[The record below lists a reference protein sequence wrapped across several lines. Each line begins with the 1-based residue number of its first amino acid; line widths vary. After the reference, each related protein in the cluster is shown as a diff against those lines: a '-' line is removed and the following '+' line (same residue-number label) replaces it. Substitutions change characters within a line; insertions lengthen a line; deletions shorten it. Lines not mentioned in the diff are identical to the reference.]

1 MCVRGLGEGGA
12 GLGWLTAVAFWDSL
26 WHGAIINVVVTYT
39 WSFPARTSQNL
50 RRERRLFQTSVDPL
64 TAAHI
69 PPLMQSWVLI
79 LPFVPALHGD
89 LHACCV
95 FEEITSFQV
104 QIPQHCCKRRPHHYT
119 IFFFIPHLWVA
130 HTTCCQNVTSTATSP
145 AHSFLHRHRF
155 SCSSIRRSN
164 NDPPFHLCTL
174 YRERRCGIKAQQ
186 SPLNQVVKG
195 VYFSISCL
203 PEIQPLPSSPIPSP
217 FGSLYLSTSLFLC
230 VNIRL
235 LYSALF

>member
-119 IFFFIPHLWVA
+119 IFFL
-130 HTTCCQNVTSTATSP
+130 SP
-145 AHSFLHRHRF
+145 
-155 SCSSIRRSN
+155 I
-164 NDPPFHLCTL
+164 
-174 YRERRCGIKAQQ
+174 CGLLTQR
-186 SPLNQVVKG
+186 VVKM
-195 VYFSISCL
+195 SH
-203 PEIQPLPSSPIPSP
+203 PLPPH
-217 FGSLYLSTSLFLC
+217 
-230 VNIRL
+230 RL
-235 LYSALF
+235 TRFYTDIDSAAVL